1 MRDTRVT
8 AGETERTPARLLLR
22 FLARHPR
29 SVGTLAA
36 VTITGA
42 YVGFHVML
50 IGAGATMAAG
60 ASWAVLDRPTFD
72 RFAGR
77 WLRAWWRRW
86 LTYHRKWQ
94 RVVFSCG
101 LVQSSPKGDT
111 RLPRLVSVRS
121 AWCWD
126 SVRVR
131 LLDGQTPADYEAV
144 LDRLASSY
152 NARRATLRTLK
163 PQVISLDFQRRE
175 PFDVLLTPLPEMP
188 REEHAVDLSRL
199 PIGQDEYGRE
209 FALNLVD
216 GLHHLF
222 AGATGAGKGSW
233 MWGLLRALA
242 PWIRSGRVRLWVL
255 DPKGGME
262 FGQGAE
268 LFHRLATDDQSGL
281 DLAREY
287 VDTLDAR
294 KTEMGRQGRRT
305 WTPGDSA
312 DYPLDLLIIDELASM
327 TEYTDRDISREFE
340 RLLSKAL
347 AQFRAVGGR
356 VVAATQEPTKDVIP
370 MRGLFPTKVALRLE
384 EASYVDMA
392 LGEGARD
399 RGAFADQIPDY
410 MPGVAYL
417 TREGHREPLRVR
429 AAYTS
434 DEDIT
439 ELLRFATSTEATVL
453 NFPTDTDTGSNTD
466 SAEATGTEQTATV
479 TDSSDIEHIEVIDD
493 GEDDDDFD
501 AA

>member
-1 MRDTRVT
+1 MWVTVRETRVN
-8 AGETERTPARLLLR
+8 AGDTERTPARVVLR

-29 SVGTLAA
+29 SVGSLAA
-36 VTITGA
+36 VGITGC
-42 YVGFHVML
+42 YIGFHTML
-50 IGAGATMAAG
+50 IGAGLAAVAG

-77 WLRAWWRRW
+77 LLRAWWRRW

-94 RVVFSCG
+94 RVIFSCG
-101 LVQSSPKGDT
+101 LVQSSPKGES
-111 RLPRLVSVRS
+111 RAPRLLAVRS
-121 AWCWD
+121 SWCWD

-131 LLDGQTPADYEAV
+131 LLDGQTPADFEGV
-144 LDRLASSY
+144 LDRLASAY
-152 NARRATLRTLK
+152 RARRATLRTLK
-163 PQVISLDFQRRE
+163 PHVISLDFQKKE
-175 PFDVLLTPLPEMP
+175 PFEVLLTPLPEMP
-188 REEHAVDLSRL
+188 REESAVDLSRL

-209 FALNLVD
+209 FALNFVD
-216 GLHHLF
+216 GLHHLL
-222 AGATGAGKGSW
+222 AGAPGAGKGSW

-242 PWIRSGRVRLWVL
+242 PWIRSGRVRLWVI

-262 FGQGAE
+262 FGQGE
-268 LFHRLATDDQSGL
+268 GMFHRLATDDTSGL

-287 VDTLDAR
+287 VDTLDER
-294 KTEMGRQGRRT
+294 KETMGRQGRRN

-312 DYPLDLLIIDELASM
+312 EYPLDLLVIDELASM
-327 TEYTDRDISREFE
+327 TEYADRDITREFE

-356 VVAATQEPTKDVIP
+356 VVGATQEPTKDVIP

-392 LGEGARD
+392 LGEGVRD

-429 AAYTS
+429 AAYTT
-434 DEDIT
+434 DDDIT
-439 ELLRFATSTEATVL
+439 ELVRFATSHDATVL
-453 NFPTDTDTGSNTD
+453 DFPTGTDSAD
-466 SAEATGTEQTATV
+466 SAEAADTEQTETE
-479 TDSSDIEHIEVIDD
+479 TDSLDVEYIEDD
-493 GEDDDDFD
+493 GDEDEDFD